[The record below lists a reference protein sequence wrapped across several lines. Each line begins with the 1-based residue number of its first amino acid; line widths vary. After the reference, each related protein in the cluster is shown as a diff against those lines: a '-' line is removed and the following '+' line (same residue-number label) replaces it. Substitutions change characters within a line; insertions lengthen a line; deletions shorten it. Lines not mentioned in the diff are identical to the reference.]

1 MSSDLH
7 PLTLPDNGELSKT
20 AEQPVEQATSPT
32 PWLTILHWFDSW
44 AGIENMKT
52 DAAPAT
58 VDWLR
63 AIPLITVHLIC
74 LGVFIVGLIAMAI
87 VAQRG

>member
-7 PLTLPDNGELSKT
+7 PLTLPENGELPKT
-20 AEQPVEQATSPT
+20 VEQPAVAQAPSHT

-58 VDWLR
+58 VD
-63 AIPLITVHLIC
+63 
-74 LGVFIVGLIAMAI
+74 
-87 VAQRG
+87 